1 MTDHTEHRPGLQDKT
16 PSVLF
21 VCSKN
26 GGKSQLAAGLMN
38 QIAAG
43 TVTVHS
49 AGTKPG
55 KSLNP
60 QSVDALAEL
69 GIDITGEHPKP
80 VTDGVLNAVDVVI
93 VLGNEAKVEAP
104 AGKRLEVWDTDEPS
118 ERGIAGMERMRL
130 VRDDIRNR
138 VRKLYAELTGN

>member
-1 MTDHTEHRPGLQDKT
+1 MTETTKT

-38 QIAAG
+38 QLAG
-43 TVTVHS
+43 GDVTVYS

-60 QSVDALAEL
+60 QAVESLSEL

-80 VTDGVLNAVDVVI
+80 VTDEVLDAVDVVI

-104 AGKRLEVWDTDEPS
+104 GGKRLEVWDTDEPS
-118 ERGIAGMERMRL
+118 ERGIEGMDRMRL
-130 VRDDIRNR
+130 VRDDIKAR
-138 VRKLYAELTGN
+138 VQKLHAELTGN

>member
-1 MTDHTEHRPGLQDKT
+1 MTETTRT

-38 QIAAG
+38 QLANG

-55 KSLNP
+55 TSLNP
-60 QSVDALAEL
+60 QAVESLAEL
-69 GIDITGEHPKP
+69 GIDITGEHPKA
-80 VTDGVLNAVDVVI
+80 VTDDVLNEVDVVI
-93 VLGNEAKVEAP
+93 VLGNEAKVDARD
-104 AGKRLEVWDTDEPS
+104 GKRIEVWDTDEPS
-118 ERGIAGMERMRL
+118 ERGIEGMDRMRL
-130 VRDDIRNR
+130 VRDDIKAR
-138 VRKLYAELTGN
+138 VEALYAELNGD

>member
-1 MTDHTEHRPGLQDKT
+1 MTETTKT
-16 PSVLF
+16 PGVLF

-26 GGKSQLAAGLMN
+26 GGKSQLAAGLMSQLAN
-38 QIAAG
+38 GA
-43 TVTVHS
+43 VTVYS

-60 QSVDALAEL
+60 QAVDSLAEL

-80 VTDGVLNAVDVVI
+80 VTDEVLDAVDVVI

-104 AGKRLEVWDTDEPS
+104 EGKRLEVWDTDEPS
-118 ERGIAGMERMRL
+118 ERGIDGMERMGL
-130 VRDDIRNR
+130 VRDDIKAR
-138 VRKLYAELTGN
+138 VQKLHAELTGN